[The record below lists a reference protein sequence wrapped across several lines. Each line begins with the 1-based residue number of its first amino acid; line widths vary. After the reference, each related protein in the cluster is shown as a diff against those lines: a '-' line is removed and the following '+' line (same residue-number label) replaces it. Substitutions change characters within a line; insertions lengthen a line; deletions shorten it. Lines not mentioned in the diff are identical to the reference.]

1 MNDELTDEQI
11 SYIAEFDGDFR
22 ALADHICEIWGNR
35 GAALIDD
42 GILRLST
49 GDDARNEQIV
59 DSLKQNQ
66 FFWEFAY
73 RWTQYAAH
81 DTRYGFR
88 I

>member
-1 MNDELTDEQI
+1 MDELTDDQI

-22 ALADHICEIWGNR
+22 ALADHICEIWGAR

-66 FFWEFAY
+66 FFWEMSY
-73 RWTQYAAH
+73 RWTQYQAH